1 MAWDGTNT
9 VRTPTPTKRRSLSQK
24 VGRQSVI
31 HGDCIDGMKQMAAS
45 SIDIVVTSPPYN
57 LGIDY
62 HRYDDRRPRQEYLD
76 WLLKVGNA
84 IKRVLKPDGSFFLN
98 IGSTNADPWISLEVA
113 AAMRQMFALQNHI
126 LWIKSVSIGE
136 DTVGHFKPISSYR
149 YLNQNHEAIF
159 HFTHEG
165 IVPVDRLS
173 IGVPFKDKT
182 NITRRGHAQDK
193 RCAGNVWF
201 IPYRTVQSKSQKF
214 NHPAGFPE
222 GLPERCIK
230 MHGVPNAVVMD
241 PFLGAGT
248 TLVAAARQNCSGI
261 GIDIDDVYVE
271 TAIRRLK
278 AETAVN

>member
-1 MAWDGTNT
+1 
-9 VRTPTPTKRRSLSQK
+9 
-24 VGRQSVI
+24 
-31 HGDCIDGMKQMAAS
+31 MKQMAAS